1 MKKFLLL
8 LPILAVTACSQ
19 HVTKSYQTVIT
30 AKKDDKE
37 IVFKSPIC
45 EAHCSLEMFLS
56 SRTVDTGSEYLCD
69 LNNKLY
75 IIKSEYRSGLAAIE
89 QHGYSCKFHVE
100 ELMTVY
106 PAPGTPDNK
115 KISIKKF
122 Y

>member
-19 HVTKSYQTVIT
+19 HVTKSYQKVIT

-37 IVFKSPIC
+37 IVLKSQIC
-45 EAHCSLEMFLS
+45 EDCSLERLLNTRS
-56 SRTVDTGSEYLCD
+56 LINGSEYLCD
-69 LNNKLY
+69 LNNKFY
-75 IIKSEYRSGLAAIE
+75 IIKSEYRSGLVAIE
-89 QHGYSCKFHVE
+89 QQGYSCKYHVE
-100 ELMTVY
+100 EIMTVY